1 MEVTAAPPQLDEAIA
16 YLQAEIAALR
26 AGEKE
31 AILPALAVAV
41 AAGEAPLPEPQFAPL
56 LAVWTPAASSFSTEL
71 AALVDQFEAA
81 RRREEEAAHRRE
93 DKDVKIPVHSALQR
107 VRGQRR
113 RPRTRP
119 RRRFEDPD
127 EGDASQSASDGT
139 PTPSPRADVAVPVV
153 VPEVNKEEEK
163 KEEKKEE
170 NVDTDVVMD
179 ETEARTEE
187 KDVEMTDGQDEKG
200 IEENA
205 ENENAEKKEAKEKNA
220 EEKNTEEKKAEEKNA
235 EVKVEIKEHTTEEK
249 VENNEKVEEK
259 VVEEKNPEKE
269 EAEAALASLKA
280 LRKSMLLDVLSKI
293 VSVAKS
299 KDVNPAMF
307 SRSEDEND
315 ADKNEE
321 QVDLEKIQ
329 DRVAGGV
336 VCEWAQFAEQVYL
349 FCQHVVTDA
358 EQREQPEARHDDAK
372 DDSKD
377 MERPSADE
385 RDNEAAETAD
395 NQDSSNK
402 AISVSWTYKVV
413 KDASKAYTSTS
424 AASLSASDKDE
435 LAGGEA
441 LLLVDDDHEKENDEA
456 EETGEDEQQEEQQ
469 TPKKKKAAPNV
480 RPPSSITLSSIL
492 MATSKRRSVVLHFDL
507 NRTVLM
513 SDAAGG
519 RTMENTVDYLLSEC
533 SWGYVNPNRPSEWIC
548 VSGASSIEPPAAET
562 NGHKLITYKQFVDDA
577 HPYQSLAA
585 AQGRDIDQIKAV
597 NKAAKKKRTALQSAF
612 TGGEDAPGR
621 RVRDSFKEVM
631 EKLHFPMGEQREA
644 AKQLAATMPKSRLQ
658 EAWSEGRYYLL
669 PSFLQFLSYL
679 SSPKVTEKEMDVKLV
694 FRTFGDDI
702 VEVARELDLLV
713 DGQHPVGL
721 PALPE
726 RFRLKLEPTARRI
739 GTFYR
744 DGFEAD
750 GTALA
755 VGTLTKVPFSS
766 KLVEEGP
773 SAPNNFYATSDPEVK
788 VIRGFQSIQETLN
801 GMLQGASTL
810 ALRDYW
816 EWWSAHAEDG
826 QYGKLLLIDDEKMGK
841 DDDVTV
847 FFDDHI
853 EAHHPH
859 IVDVRDVRSGAPVDF
874 EKSRGKYLQR
884 VEPFAAITDPNY
896 FTSLFEKF
904 LSTAMNNQP
913 SKRKRT
919 DTSPV
924 KTPAAPLPDAET
936 ELLRALEEE
945 ILKEEEKNKH
955 DKNKK
960 FPLEEEENDDYDE
973 SDDE

>member
-1 MEVTAAPPQLDEAIA
+1 MLPSCGQLVLTPSKEPNDDECPTSGDYSSVVIPCASMAKVADLPGDNITVVTTGSRWVSRWLAENYTKTSTPTTPAPVNDTSATTAKQATLGPAAIIGIVATCTVVVFTVIGFILARRRRTEVNQGQTGLWNDDIITANRIPREKVRIVNLISRGAYGEVYTGLFHDHQVAVKMLLPSTRRDIRLVNDFLAEAKLTASMEHPRIAACIGIAWDSLSDLCVVLEFMEGGDLLKDIPDTTMEVTAAPPQLDEAIA

-358 EQREQPEARHDDAK
+358 EQREQPEARRKGVELLHFARTLTETLRKASVKKEAILLQKIRDAEEAAAARKEEAVRIEQEAAARKEEEEKRDKDDDAK

-402 AISVSWTYKVV
+402 AISGESSGPPPLTPARASTRTRKRTSISSDGPDSAAPSPSSHNPRKRTRGASVSASEDVSGSESH
-413 KDASKAYTSTS
+413 DASASEADTKSRGRTKSSKTPAKRTPARRRRPSLPATRTSS
-424 AASLSASDKDE
+424 RQQKRRAAAAAAAAAAAVDSGDE
-435 LAGGEA
+435 EVHSGGEA

-469 TPKKKKAAPNV
+469 TPKKKKAAP
-480 RPPSSITLSSIL
+480 
-492 MATSKRRSVVLHFDL
+492 
-507 NRTVLM
+507 
-513 SDAAGG
+513 
-519 RTMENTVDYLLSEC
+519 
-533 SWGYVNPNRPSEWIC
+533 
-548 VSGASSIEPPAAET
+548 
-562 NGHKLITYKQFVDDA
+562 
-577 HPYQSLAA
+577 
-585 AQGRDIDQIKAV
+585 
-597 NKAAKKKRTALQSAF
+597 
-612 TGGEDAPGR
+612 
-621 RVRDSFKEVM
+621 
-631 EKLHFPMGEQREA
+631 
-644 AKQLAATMPKSRLQ
+644 KSR
-658 EAWSEGRYYLL
+658 
-669 PSFLQFLSYL
+669 
-679 SSPKVTEKEMDVKLV
+679 
-694 FRTFGDDI
+694 
-702 VEVARELDLLV
+702 
-713 DGQHPVGL
+713 
-721 PALPE
+721 
-726 RFRLKLEPTARRI
+726 
-739 GTFYR
+739 
-744 DGFEAD
+744 
-750 GTALA
+750 
-755 VGTLTKVPFSS
+755 
-766 KLVEEGP
+766 
-773 SAPNNFYATSDPEVK
+773 
-788 VIRGFQSIQETLN
+788 
-801 GMLQGASTL
+801 
-810 ALRDYW
+810 
-816 EWWSAHAEDG
+816 
-826 QYGKLLLIDDEKMGK
+826 
-841 DDDVTV
+841 
-847 FFDDHI
+847 
-853 EAHHPH
+853 
-859 IVDVRDVRSGAPVDF
+859 
-874 EKSRGKYLQR
+874 SRKKG
-884 VEPFAAITDPNY
+884 
-896 FTSLFEKF
+896 S
-904 LSTAMNNQP
+904 
-913 SKRKRT
+913 RKR
-919 DTSPV
+919 
-924 KTPAAPLPDAET
+924 
-936 ELLRALEEE
+936 
-945 ILKEEEKNKH
+945 
-955 DKNKK
+955 
-960 FPLEEEENDDYDE
+960 
-973 SDDE
+973 